1 MLSSFDEIRHLN
13 GVLQK
18 EREKKEQ
25 TGDKP
30 YKITLL
36 IFDYLSV
43 PQHDMNIFTALGDQ
57 SYSFS

>member
-1 MLSSFDEIRHLN
+1 MLSSFDEIGHLN

-43 PQHDMNIFTALGDQ
+43 RQHDMNIFTALGDQ

>member
-1 MLSSFDEIRHLN
+1 MLSSFDEIGHLN

-43 PQHDMNIFTALGDQ
+43 RQHDMNIFTA
-57 SYSFS
+57 